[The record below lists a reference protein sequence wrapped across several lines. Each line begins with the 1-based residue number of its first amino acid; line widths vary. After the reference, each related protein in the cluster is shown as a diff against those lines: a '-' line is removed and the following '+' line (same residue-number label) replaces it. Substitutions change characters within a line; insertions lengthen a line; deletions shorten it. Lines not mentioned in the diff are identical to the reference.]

1 MDAGRFLARRMDR
14 VPEYSLTQFFEIAN
28 GMEGVISL
36 GIGEPDFVTPAV
48 ITEAG
53 IASLRDGKTGYTVN
67 LGLRE
72 LRDALSEHIERLYG
86 IRYDPADEIILTI
99 GVSEALTLAL
109 MALIDPGD
117 EVIIPEPCFV
127 SYEPTVAMAGGIP
140 VPVATYA
147 EEDFQVRASDVE
159 SAITPRTKAL
169 LLSYP
174 NNPTGAEMD
183 REHLLA
189 LAEVARKHD
198 LVVISDEIYDRLVY
212 GVEHIA
218 FPSLP
223 GMRERTVLLGGFSK
237 SYAMTGW
244 RLGYAAA
251 PAALLEGML
260 RLHQYSIMTAATPS
274 QHAALVALTDP
285 RAEEALQEML
295 AAYDARRKFIVQGL
309 NDIGLETFEPHG
321 AFYAFPS
328 VAITGMDGAE
338 FSRRLLEEEKVA
350 VVPGSAFG
358 IGGENFV
365 RCSYAASMEDIE
377 EALDRMDRFVARH
390 RAV

>member
-1 MDAGRFLARRMDR
+1 MDARRFLAKRMDR
-14 VPEYSLTQFFEIAN
+14 VPVYSLTRFFEIVN
-28 GMEGVISL
+28 GMDDVISL
-36 GIGEPDFVTPAV
+36 GIGEPDFVTPGV

-53 IASLRDGKTGYTVN
+53 IASLRAGKTGYTVN

-86 IRYDPADEIILTI
+86 VRYDPADEIILTI
-99 GVSEALTLAL
+99 GVSEALTLAV
-109 MALIDPGD
+109 MALIDHGD

-127 SYEPTVAMAGGIP
+127 SYEPTVAMAGGVP

-159 SAITPRTKAL
+159 AAITPRTKAL

-223 GMRERTVLLGGFSK
+223 GMRERTILLGGFSK

-251 PAALLEGML
+251 PASLLEGLL
-260 RLHQYSIMTAATPS
+260 RLHQYSIMTAPTPA
-274 QHAALVALTDP
+274 QHAALAALTDP
-285 RAEEALQEML
+285 RAEEALQEMRS
-295 AAYDARRKFIVQGL
+295 AYDARRKVIVQGL

-328 VAITGMDGAE
+328 VAVTGMDGVE

-365 RCSYAASMEDIE
+365 RCSYAASMENIE
-377 EALDRMDRFVARH
+377 EALERMARFVSRH
-390 RAV
+390 RA